1 MAGPPPREPQQ
12 RYEPR
17 RKRRQ
22 VGRACDGCRLQ
33 RIKCDDNSPCLNCR
47 SRGRPCSNSSTTK
60 PSTLP
65 QAHEEIRRLQS
76 RVHELEA
83 EVERLRTPVASNHVS
98 PTSEQSATP
107 SQHGE
112 ASQDRKIKCWNG
124 IQLRPARSPH
134 SAWFGPSSLYYF
146 THRLSNF
153 LSAQSDH
160 MLIHLTSNL
169 ELADRPAAPQ
179 DSSNLLAPLGE
190 AANNNAVYLGPV
202 QEEYF
207 LNLFWQTYHTSL
219 FAILNEAAFKK
230 DYQALYVD
238 VPAGQPRRSS
248 ALVDIVVAMCMQYGT
263 STLPSGHQGSIVED
277 NDATIAG
284 RWHYRRAK
292 ALLACEMESPTIS
305 TLQCQ
310 LLCVIYVC
318 GGSFHNM
325 ADSICGLAVRTAYML
340 GLHLDPSPGMPEPE
354 RQVRR
359 RLWWAVYVLDTKVGM
374 KLGRPFLIHDSQ
386 VMPDLPSDTLDASI
400 HSGSTFAPIG
410 DNATWLS
417 FNLHHIKLYKTLRSV
432 HSAFYNYDHGFGT
445 EKTISYNPSHLEEL
459 AKTWGPST
467 KSIEEWVSE
476 VPNALKT
483 QRQDQGCSL
492 STDGSAL
499 NVEQYAPLWLQR
511 QRILLELEYH
521 HMSVN
526 IYRPFIT
533 FSVEPQS
540 SLVQQMAAKSA
551 AHAIELTKITQQ
563 ALSLTSLLDGW
574 HEAFQWQWNAG
585 MTLAGFV
592 LANPQSPSTPA
603 ARSTV
608 ELAVSVLD
616 TFGASFGTGAKAAA
630 IVRALCPPVQ
640 STISDIESGTIEL
653 LGAEY
658 PDMGQEALTQDFLLD
673 GNTTD
678 LGTIGGPTFD
688 LMDMAVDVDFWADM
702 GML

>member
-1 MAGPPPREPQQ
+1 M
-12 RYEPR
+12 
-17 RKRRQ
+17 
-22 VGRACDGCRLQ
+22 
-33 RIKCDDNSPCLNCR
+33 I
-47 SRGRPCSNSSTTK
+47 
-60 PSTLP
+60 TL
-65 QAHEEIRRLQS
+65 
-76 RVHELEA
+76 RVSIV
-83 EVERLRTPVASNHVS
+83 EVEVDHAATAAQPNHLRYLKHMKKSDDYRTECTNQVS
-98 PTSEQSATP
+98 QVSTQSATP
-107 SQHGE
+107 SQHE
-112 ASQDRKIKCWNG
+112 EVNQERKIKCWSG

-169 ELADRPAAPQ
+169 ELADRPAASQ

-190 AANNNAVYLGPV
+190 TNNNAVYLGPV

-207 LNLFWQTYHTSL
+207 MNLFWQTYHTSL
-219 FAILNEAAFKK
+219 FAILDEAAFKK
-230 DYQALYVD
+230 DYQTLYVD
-238 VPAGQPRRSS
+238 MPAGQPRKPS
-248 ALVDIVVAMCMQYGT
+248 ALVDIIVAMCMQYGT

-284 RWHYRRAK
+284 RWHYRRAQ

-305 TLQCQ
+305 TLQCH

-340 GLHLDPSPGMPEPE
+340 GLHLDPSPSMPEPE
-354 RQVRR
+354 RQIRR

-417 FNLHHIKLYKTLRSV
+417 FNLHHVKLYKTFRKDL
-432 HSAFYNYDHGFGT
+432 D
-445 EKTISYNPSHLEEL
+445 
-459 AKTWGPST
+459 
-467 KSIEEWVSE
+467 
-476 VPNALKT
+476 
-483 QRQDQGCSL
+483 
-492 STDGSAL
+492 
-499 NVEQYAPLWLQR
+499 
-511 QRILLELEYH
+511 
-521 HMSVN
+521 
-526 IYRPFIT
+526 PFNKEDRG
-533 FSVEPQS
+533 V
-540 SLVQQMAAKSA
+540 

-592 LANPQSPSTPA
+592 LCNPQSQSTPA
-603 ARSTV
+603 ARNAIEV
-608 ELAVSVLD
+608 AVSVLD

-630 IVRALCPPVQ
+630 IVRALCPRVQ
-640 STISDIESGTIEL
+640 STISDIESGTIGL

-658 PDMGQEALTQDFLLD
+658 PEIDQEVLTQDFLLD
-673 GNTTD
+673 GNTAD
-678 LGTIGGPTFD
+678 LDAIGGPTFD